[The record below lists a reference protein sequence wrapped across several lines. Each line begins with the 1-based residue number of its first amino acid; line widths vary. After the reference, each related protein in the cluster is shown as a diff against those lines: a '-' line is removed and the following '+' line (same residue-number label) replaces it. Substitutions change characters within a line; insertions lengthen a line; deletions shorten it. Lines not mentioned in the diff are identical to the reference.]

1 MNSLNPRPEV
11 DQGTKPVHIPST
23 RRRQLAAAIHLGYG
37 PMSSFNVSKALRT
50 LGLAAA
56 LMGPLVAGTAFAD
69 GEYVVGPAA
78 SQSWTQSTSRTPLA
92 HDAARTTGGFQSL
105 LEQSGAT
112 GNGGQHN

>member
-1 MNSLNPRPEV
+1 
-11 DQGTKPVHIPST
+11 
-23 RRRQLAAAIHLGYG
+23 
-37 PMSSFNVSKALRT
+37 MSSLHVSKTLRT

-56 LMGPLVAGTAFAD
+56 LMSPLVAGTAFAD
-69 GEYVVGPAA
+69 GEYVVGPTA

-92 HDAARTTGGFQSL
+92 RDAARTTGGFQSL